1 VSVVFGYI
9 SACSQLLVLEVFGK
23 EVCFHIQ
30 KEDAEN
36 FYRVHNRRGQQEDA
50 PLQLEIGQCYEDEEK
65 ELWQVKDKIEY
76 ICQHPDGTKIDF
88 QVIQYE
94 AYNSKGLKR
103 RFRSNG
109 KCVEIK
115 GANLVRIA
123 EKVSLIAEC
132 GITRKSFA
140 ETLREQAANFNSIEA
155 RVERIKEMAAEA
167 ASNGKFKVEIN
178 SSLWFDMKLHEEL
191 EKQGFCVIV
200 EYQTNRNGYFS
211 PTSHITKVWVDWSE
225 KQ

>member
-50 PLQLEIGQCYEDEEK
+50 PLQLEIGQRYEDEGK
-65 ELWQVKDKIEY
+65 ELWQVKDKIET
-76 ICQHPDGTKIDF
+76 IFCAHPDDTDICKAIHYLA
-88 QVIQYE
+88 Q
-94 AYNSKGLKR
+94 NNKGLKR
-103 RFRSNG
+103 RFYSNG
-109 KCVEIK
+109 SCVEIK

-123 EKVSLIAEC
+123 PPVESEKSR
-132 GITRKSFA
+132 TFA

-155 RVERIKEMAAEA
+155 RVERIKEMATEA
-167 ASNGKFKVEIN
+167 ASNGRFKVEIN